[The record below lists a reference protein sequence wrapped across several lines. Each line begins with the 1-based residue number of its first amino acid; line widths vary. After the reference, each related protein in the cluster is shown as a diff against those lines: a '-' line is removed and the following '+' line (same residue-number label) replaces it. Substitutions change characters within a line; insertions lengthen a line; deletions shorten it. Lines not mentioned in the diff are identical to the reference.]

1 MATPRNNETVDVRRP
16 TATLPV
22 APYPV
27 PARRAYRP
35 RSMGV
40 GYGRSSGW
48 ASDRHY
54 ADLSEPVLAGC
65 R

>member
-1 MATPRNNETVDVRRP
+1 MSSIQTPKTSETRRD
-16 TATLPV
+16 AKLPLG
-22 APYPV
+22 PYPV
-27 PARRAYRP
+27 PARRAYRE

-48 ASDRHY
+48 ASDRRY
-54 ADLSEPVLAGC
+54 ADLSEPVLALC

>member
-1 MATPRNNETVDVRRP
+1 MASPRHLETTESRRE
-16 TATLPV
+16 ASKLPV
-22 APYPV
+22 APYPTQG
-27 PARRAYRP
+27 RRDYRP

-48 ASDRHY
+48 ASERHY
-54 ADLSEPVLAGC
+54 ADLREPVLAGC